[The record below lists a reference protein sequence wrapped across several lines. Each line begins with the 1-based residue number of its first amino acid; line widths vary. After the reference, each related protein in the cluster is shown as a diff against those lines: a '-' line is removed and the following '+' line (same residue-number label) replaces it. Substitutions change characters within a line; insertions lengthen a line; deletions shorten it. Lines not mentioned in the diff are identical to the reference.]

1 MPSRTTLTLLH
12 KEAKKRV
19 FLQGTVSALHPD
31 LNKAFFGSGD
41 GHDPIKPCIVLMCT
55 ASQKKIHPLIT

>member
-19 FLQGTVSALHPD
+19 FLQGTVDPKGAKISKNGNNITCRLSK
-31 LNKAFFGSGD
+31 NKHFLFHTQGRGGNIMPATPS
-41 GHDPIKPCIVLMCT
+41 
-55 ASQKKIHPLIT
+55 

>member
-19 FLQGTVSALHPD
+19 FLQGTVVACLQENAYKNVLAQMQLGGIQKGYPI
-31 LNKAFFGSGD
+31 FG
-41 GHDPIKPCIVLMCT
+41 
-55 ASQKKIHPLIT
+55 